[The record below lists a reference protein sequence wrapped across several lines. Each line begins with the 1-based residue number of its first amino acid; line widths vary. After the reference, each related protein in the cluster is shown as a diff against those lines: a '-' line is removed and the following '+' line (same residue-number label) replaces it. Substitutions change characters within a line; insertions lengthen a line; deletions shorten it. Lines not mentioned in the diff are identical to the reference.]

1 MRSRTYRFQ
10 QIFKHRSTDLLLLFS
25 IISPCLIKY
34 IPETLKSQLFHSFTF
49 CGNIP
54 KTSSKRPYNTNFVEK
69 YGIDEV
75 LTPVVESKDTLRKL
89 HTIEGYIK
97 LKDFT
102 LEELNYEIIN
112 FDFGYSEMDLCMSP
126 SSLVMRDII

>member
-1 MRSRTYRFQ
+1 M
-10 QIFKHRSTDLLLLFS
+10 
-25 IISPCLIKY
+25 
-34 IPETLKSQLFHSFTF
+34 ET
-49 CGNIP
+49 
-54 KTSSKRPYNTNFVEK
+54 
-69 YGIDEV
+69 
-75 LTPVVESKDTLRKL
+75 KDTLRKL